1 MEGRKTHR
9 EGEALSGVKQQAG
22 HRLMGFTVVCA
33 ASPQAVTF
41 AGLGLPDMED
51 TDYEVVVHDEG
62 LGLSVDES
70 TKETTGFSIL
80 GGTGAEVANVLV
92 WGNVAD

>member
-9 EGEALSGVKQQAG
+9 DSEALSGVKAQPG
-22 HRLMGFTVVCA
+22 DRFMSFLVTA
-33 ASPQAVTF
+33 AANPQAVVF
-41 AGLGLPDMED
+41 SDLGLPDMED
-51 TDYEVVVHDEG
+51 TTYVVLVHDEG

-70 TKETTGFSIL
+70 TKATTGFSIL

-92 WGNVAD
+92 IGDVAE